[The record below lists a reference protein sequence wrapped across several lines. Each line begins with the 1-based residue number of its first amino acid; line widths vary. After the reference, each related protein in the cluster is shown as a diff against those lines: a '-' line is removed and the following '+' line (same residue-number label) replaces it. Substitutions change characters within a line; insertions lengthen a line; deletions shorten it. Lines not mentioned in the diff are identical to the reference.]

1 MRRAA
6 GKIAVATAVVFG
18 LTVAAPVGAVRD
30 PELPVSWLWSW
41 VSQRPAWAKP
51 DPVVPQ
57 QKRGPGGSDRPATT
71 ADTTAQGGAGRAPK
85 PAPGTLDSYQP
96 YDPNRGRKV
105 TPDADLG
112 FDAKTSERDE
122 DKSTA
127 RSDVFDN
134 ADGSVTA
141 KTYTGPVNFR
151 GKDGTFQPIDADL
164 EKRADGRLHM
174 AANSL
179 DASLA
184 AKVPVVKA
192 PVEAPGQ
199 EPGQVAPSTAPSA
212 PADAPAKAPDAGKQ
226 LATLKLP
233 TGESVGYTLDGAAP
247 VTPTVDGNTATYP
260 GILPQTDLE
269 LQTFDSGI
277 KETFILRSKDAP
289 SSWTFPLAL
298 KGLTP
303 RLAGDGSIEL
313 RNADGKAVAWFP
325 KGWMQDSKVDPRSGA
340 PAESGGVTYQL
351 SERDGVPVLHVEA
364 DRAWL
369 DDPARVY
376 PVRVDPTATTGTT
389 GDVYVDNDNSTTNQ
403 NGDNLPVGTYNGG
416 TVKARSFIHFDEFDD
431 DGFKGK
437 RITKAVLKLFLSW
450 TYSCTVDRAFDVR
463 ASTESWTVAG
473 LTNGGWD
480 GPAYSG
486 SIGSLTV
493 TDPGAACTNTGGNR
507 SQGKWVSVNLNPATI
522 DGWSKGNPNYG
533 LALTASESD
542 SNAWKRFTSA
552 NYNSG
557 SHKPVLE
564 LTYATNVAPQVDV
577 RYPGNNSVV
586 NTLTPELLVKG
597 HDSDNWPAQGL
608 SYVYTVL
615 SADGKTT
622 IATSP
627 AVAGT
632 WTVPAGKLAWNT
644 TYLYTVKAYDKV
656 TYSTATPAYAFTT
669 AVPQPTLT
677 SDLAQNGGKGF
688 DASTGNYTTSA
699 TDANVATVGPS
710 LAITRSYNSLDPR
723 RDNAFGTGWSSIL
736 DTRATRITDTANSVQ
751 SVRITYP
758 TGEEVAFGRN
768 SNGTFTPPSGR
779 FSTLTEQS
787 SGGTVTGYTLTDKD
801 ATVYTFG
808 RALTGGKVFRLT
820 SIKDANNR
828 ALTVAYDAAG
838 NPTTLTSASG
848 RTLKMGWETPAGAT
862 APHVSWVATDPT
874 KPGDWDTAN
883 TWSYGYTEDRLTK
896 VCQPDNWSQCWTYDY
911 DTTSQY
917 ANAVLNVGP
926 ESYWPLGD
934 AAGSVAAKS
943 VVLSNAGMDNAR
955 YNFTTSG
962 HPGPLA
968 GGTATATGFNGTSSF
983 VQLPSGLVADGQYQ
997 SVSMWFNT
1005 TTPGG
1010 VLFSYNGD
1018 PLSKGTTTGN
1028 YTPALYIDKNG
1039 KLRGE
1044 LYIGNAAAAMQSNTV
1059 VTDGKWHHVVL
1070 AGEGDSQTMYIDGV
1084 AKATLAGTIKRA
1096 VANVTETVNIGGG
1109 YVGGLWPD
1117 HVNTGASPAKAT
1129 YFKGSISDVAFFNS
1143 TLDASTVATLNA
1155 SGRTAQPVLSKVTR
1169 PSGGVTAT
1177 VGYDKVTGKVS
1188 TVVDENGGTWR
1199 LANPTVAGS
1208 SLVYAAAVLGAKPK
1222 DYWRLGDTDV
1232 TDAVNEV
1239 AGGQAT
1245 YNSVTLNTAGKF
1257 GDTPAA
1263 SFNGTS
1269 SYLELPAED
1278 VPTTGPN
1285 TIEMWFKLPAGNTKG
1300 GVLFGYQVDAIDE
1313 AATSGWT
1320 PALYVGTDGKLRGG
1334 LWTGSAA
1341 TPMTAPT
1348 AVNDGKWH
1356 HVALTATTNAQ
1367 ALYLDGAVA
1376 AVKSGTVIATEATH
1390 AYVGAGRW
1398 AGGWPGRTTDTGWW
1412 PGQISDVAF
1421 YDSALNGD
1429 QVKNHVDTV
1438 KQTAPVA
1445 MTMVSGVATA
1455 IPMPVSQVAVTTPT
1469 GGQQVSSYDLV
1480 NGNRIVAQS
1489 DVLGNT
1495 TMYGYDVGGF
1505 ASMVYDPNGA
1515 LTQTLQDARGNT
1527 KQSIT
1532 CQDQSANKCS
1542 SVYFTYFPDATST
1555 NLAPNPKNDAL
1566 LTVRD
1571 GRSASA
1577 TDDTYLTS
1585 NTYDD
1590 QGNLTTVTD
1599 PLKRVTRTVY
1609 TDANSVAADGG
1620 TPPAGLPTKVTTPG
1634 GATQTVTYFK
1644 SGDVAQVT
1652 EPNGKITKFTYDGL
1666 GQVLTE
1672 TEISGA
1678 YPQGLVSTTTYDR
1691 MGRKVTETD
1700 PAVTNRVT
1708 GAVHTRVSTTVYD
1721 VDGNPVE
1728 ERTEDAT
1735 GGDAARVEKH
1745 GYNQYGQEVS
1755 STTPGGATTTFTYDA
1770 AGRLV
1775 DQTGPDGV
1783 VTHSEYDAEGNLLS
1797 TTLRG
1802 YTGDPNNPSDARDL
1816 VLERNSYDPAGRLAT
1831 VTDAMGWTTTHQYT
1845 DNGLEAK
1852 VFRTD
1857 GTQTHVIEENTYDA
1871 AGNLIREVT
1880 NNGATTVEHV
1890 FDAVN
1895 RETSTVADP
1904 AGLKRSTSVS
1914 YDADDR
1920 AVATTQKDAS
1930 GTVMAKAEALYD
1942 VAGRMLAQTTYL
1954 TNSGGASPVGRWKLA
1969 DGAGL
1974 KAADSAG
1981 NSPATA
1987 GSGVSWSDER
1997 GGSAVF
2003 AGTDA
2008 MTTPGAVVDTRR
2020 DFSVSAWV
2028 KLADTDRL
2036 HRAVSGGGGEQQSPF
2051 DLAYDKES
2059 NRWRFKILHGDVAD
2073 SAGTLALSTTVPAAG
2088 RWTHLTGTYDASAG
2102 TAKLYVDGNLEATA
2116 NGRAFGTAASMVLG
2130 AGMWNGDLGSRLK
2143 GGLSDV
2149 QVYQQ
2154 ALSATEVA
2162 DVTSGAA
2169 PSAERKISRTSYT
2182 YDADDNVVSA
2192 TDPNGNTSYTAYDED
2207 NNVVKTTAP
2216 AALSETG
2223 TSGSVLA
2230 NAVAWTGYNTFGEVT
2245 DSKDA
2250 NGNWSLTYYDADGRP
2265 TLQRMPAYTPPG
2277 SSTPITP
2284 ETISRY
2290 NASGQ
2295 LETVTDPNGGIT
2307 RFEYDQLDRLSKQTA
2322 VDGGVTT
2329 YAYDLAGDVLSV
2341 TDATGAVSTSTYDY
2355 LGRQLT
2361 STDLIR
2367 QDNTAAT
2374 TRYSY
2379 GFGGWLS
2386 ETTSPTGVKQSTT
2399 YSPLGETLTVK
2410 DGANNVTT
2418 LTYDGA
2424 GQVVRSTLPDNT
2436 YTTTSY
2442 DLAGRATKSAA
2453 YNAAGTLLQDSST
2466 EYDAAGNVVATIDG
2480 RKTRT
2485 TFDYDATGML
2495 VRERQPISAS
2505 DAIETTFGYDLEG
2518 NRTRFTDGR
2527 GNAFFTTYN
2536 AWGLRE
2542 SQIEP
2547 STPAH
2552 PDPADRTFTVVYD
2565 KTGRPVKQ
2573 LLPGGVSVTNT
2584 YDAMGLLTKQS
2595 GAGAEVDT
2603 ADRSFEYD
2611 KSGRLTK
2618 FSGDQG
2624 TNTIAYDDRD
2634 LPTSITGP
2642 SGNSSFT
2649 YNPDGAIASR
2659 TDAAGTTSFRYDT
2672 AGRLDK
2678 LTNTAKG
2685 VDQTYS
2691 YNKLSAVT
2699 KIAHGTGNSR
2709 NFSYDDLHRL
2719 TSDELKTGSGASIAK
2734 IEYGWNANGDLT
2746 SKKTSNFGGTTTTNT
2761 YDYDLADRLTS
2772 WNNGTATTVYSYD
2785 RSGNRIQNGG
2795 KQFTY
2800 DARNRLLTGDNA
2812 NYSYTPRGTLRAVNG
2827 VETKTDAFGQVITQG
2842 IAGGGAQN
2850 YRYDAF
2856 GRAIRDGF
2864 SYTGLDNDLA
2874 ADGEA
2879 TYIRGTANEVIAE
2892 TSGATTRY
2900 AWTDIHDDIVG
2911 QFTATGTTL
2920 DASVVYDPLGKV
2932 IASAGAMIGNL
2943 GYQSEWTDQTT
2954 NRVNMAARW
2963 YNTATGQF
2971 DTRDTANN
2979 NPVPDSVNANR
2990 YQYGDANPLTVTDPT
3005 GHWGVP
3011 SWMKSA
3017 ARTVTSTVSSGWNSA
3032 SSAVSSAWNTG
3043 YSYARATYNYG
3054 ASKVKSV
3061 YKAGVKKIKK
3071 VYHKAKRVYNK
3082 VKKAVK
3088 KHVRQWAS
3096 KAKRFYKK
3104 AVRAI
3109 KKHTPKWVKK
3119 AYNKAKNFVKKTA
3132 KAFKQA
3138 AKKTLSAAKRV
3149 VKKTV
3154 SVVKDAAKATKK
3166 WVVENKDT
3174 LLEVAAIGGAIL
3186 AGMAC
3191 TAVTAGAGA
3200 IACMVGAGAL
3210 INLAKDSAQGDIHS
3224 LGDAL
3229 GSMGTGAL
3237 SGLAGGAG
3245 GMIASKVGTMVAG
3258 KVGTGLV
3265 GRLATEATENGV
3277 DEVFNQAITTGR
3289 VDLKSAA
3296 MGVIPGMSAFNRK
3309 SQGGGGLQSAAG
3321 LGLVSSGGG
3330 GGGCS
3335 RRSAGIH
3342 SFDPDTRV
3350 LMGDWSKRPIKDVKA
3365 GDLVMAAAPTSGT
3378 PTPKMVE
3385 VTHLNT
3391 DHEFSDVTVK
3401 DRNGRGSVL
3410 NTTQNHPFWNATD
3423 KKWSY
3428 ARDLKPG
3435 DELKVAGRGKVRVSK
3450 VKNFAGTKEMHDL
3463 TVADIHT
3470 YYVIAGTK
3478 PVLVH
3483 NNDPAFANRACDV
3496 PRLERSA
3503 QRINRALDP
3512 IAQSQ
3517 RDTVVM
3523 STQDGPD
3530 LVASGVRDVDPRQRA
3545 ELGGSELEARL
3556 PGQHAEVTANERAKD
3571 LGLRPRALS
3580 SYPHAIC
3587 PACRQYLEE
3596 EGYRITDDGMSA
3608 VMRTFRGK

>member
-6 GKIAVATAVVFG
+6 GKIAVVTAVVFG
-18 LTVAAPVGAVRD
+18 LTVAAPVDAVRD

-51 DPVVPQ
+51 DPAVPQ
-57 QKRGPGGSDRPATT
+57 QKRGPGGSRRPAST

-85 PAPGTLDSYQP
+85 QVAGTLDSYQP
-96 YDPNRGRKV
+96 YDPNRDRKV
-105 TPDADLG
+105 TPDAELG
-112 FDAKTSERDE
+112 FDAATSERDE
-122 DKSTA
+122 DRSTA

-134 ADGSVTA
+134 ADGSVTTR
-141 KTYTGPVNFR
+141 TYSGAANYR
-151 GKDGTFQPIDADL
+151 GKDGKFQPIDPDL
-164 EKRADGRLHM
+164 KKRSDGRLHM

-184 AKVPVVKA
+184 TKA
-192 PVEAPGQ
+192 PATTEAPAQ
-199 EPGQVAPSTAPSA
+199 AAPGT
-212 PADAPAKAPDAGKQ
+212 PADAPAKAPEAAAQ
-226 LATLKLP
+226 LAALKLP

-247 VTPTVDGNTATYP
+247 VTPTIDGNTATYP

-269 LQTFDSGI
+269 MQTFDAGF
-277 KETFILRSKDAP
+277 KETFVLRSKDAP

-303 RLAGDGSIEL
+303 RVAEDGSIEL
-313 RNADGKAVAWFP
+313 RNTDGKAVAWFP
-325 KGWMQDSKVDPRSGA
+325 KGSMQDSKVDPHSGA

-351 SERDGVPVLHVEA
+351 TERDGVTVLRVEA
-364 DRAWL
+364 DRNWL
-369 DDPARVY
+369 NDPARVY

-389 GDVYVDNDNSTTNQ
+389 GDVFVDNDNSTTNQ
-403 NGDNLPVGTYNGG
+403 NGDNLPIGTYNGG

-431 DGFKGK
+431 NGFKGK
-437 RITKAVLKLFLSW
+437 RITKAVLKLFLTW

-463 ASTESWTVAG
+463 ASTEKWAVAD

-480 GPAYSG
+480 GPSYSG

-493 TDPGAACTNTGGNR
+493 TDPGSACTNTGGNR
-507 SQGKWVSVNLNPATI
+507 SQGKWVSVTLNPATI

-533 LALTASESD
+533 LALTASETD

-552 NYNSG
+552 NYDSG

-564 LTYATNVAPQVDV
+564 LTYANNVAPQVDV
-577 RYPGNNSVV
+577 RYPANNSVV
-586 NTLTPELLVKG
+586 NSLTPELLVKG
-597 HDSDNWPAQGL
+597 HDSDNWPNQGL
-608 SYVYTVL
+608 TYVYTVL

-656 TYSTATPAYAFTT
+656 TYSAATPAYAFTT

-688 DASTGNYTTSA
+688 DSSTGNYTTSA

-710 LAITRSYNSLDPR
+710 LSITRSYNSLDPR
-723 RDNAFGTGWSSIL
+723 RDSAFGTGWSSIL
-736 DTRATRITDTANSVQ
+736 DTRATRVADTANTVQ

-779 FSTLTEQS
+779 FSTLVEQS
-787 SGGTVTGYTLTDKD
+787 SAGTVTGYTLTDKD

-828 ALTVAYDAAG
+828 ALTVGYDANG
-838 NPTTLTSASG
+838 NATTLTSASG
-848 RTLKMGWETPAGAT
+848 RKLGITWQTPTGGTAAHVAT
-862 APHVSWVATDPT
+862 VFTDPT
-874 KPGDWDTAN
+874 TPGDGNTSN
-883 TWSYGYTEDRLTK
+883 TWQYTYTEDKLTK
-896 VCQPDNWSQCWTYDY
+896 VCQPDDWEHCWVYDY

-917 ANAVLNVGP
+917 TNAVLNVGP

-943 VVLSNAGMDNAR
+943 VVLANAGMDNAR
-955 YNFTTSG
+955 YNGTT
-962 HPGPLA
+962 PGQPGGLA

-1005 TTPGG
+1005 VTAGG

-1018 PLSKGTTTGN
+1018 SLTKGTSSSN
-1028 YTPALYIDKNG
+1028 FTPALYIDKFG

-1044 LYIGNAAAAMQSNTV
+1044 FWNGGANPIQSNTV

-1070 AGEGDSQTMYIDGV
+1070 AGEGDSQTLYLDGV
-1084 AKATLAGTIKRA
+1084 AKGTLAGTISRYNTN
-1096 VANVTETVNIGGG
+1096 VAEIINIGGG
-1109 YVGGLWPD
+1109 YVGSGWPD
-1117 HVNTGASPAKAT
+1117 HANTGVSPAKAT
-1129 YFKGSISDVAFFNS
+1129 YFKGSISDVAFFS
-1143 TLDASTVATLNA
+1143 SPLDAATVATLNT

-1169 PSGGVTAT
+1169 PSGGVTST
-1177 VGYDKVTGKVS
+1177 VSYDKVTGKVS
-1188 TVVDENGGTWR
+1188 TVVDENGGTWK

-1232 TDAVNEV
+1232 SDAVNEV

-1245 YNSVTLNTAGKF
+1245 YNAVTLNTAGKF
-1257 GDTPAA
+1257 GDTPSAG
-1263 SFNGTS
+1263 FNGTS
-1269 SYLELPAED
+1269 SYLELPVED
-1278 VPTTGPN
+1278 VPQVGPN
-1285 TIEMWFKLPAGNTKG
+1285 TIEMWFKLPSGNTKG
-1300 GVLFGYQVDAIDE
+1300 GVLFGYQTDAIDE
-1313 AATSGWT
+1313 TAVGGWT

-1334 LWTGSAA
+1334 LWTGSVS
-1341 TPMTAPT
+1341 PMTAPT

-1367 ALYLDGAVA
+1367 AIYLDGAVA
-1376 AVKSGTVIATEATH
+1376 AVKSGAVSATASQH
-1390 AYVGAGRW
+1390 VYVGSGRW
-1398 AGGWPGRTTDTGWW
+1398 AGAWPGRTTDIGWW

-1445 MTMVSGVATA
+1445 MTMISGVATA
-1455 IPMPVSQVAVTTPT
+1455 IPMPVSQVAVTTPS
-1469 GGQQVSSYDLV
+1469 GAQQVSSFDLV
-1480 NGNRIVAQS
+1480 NGNRIVAQA
-1489 DVLGNT
+1489 DELGNT

-1555 NLAPNPKNDAL
+1555 NLTPNPKNDVL
-1566 LTVRD
+1566 LTTRD

-1577 TDDTYLTS
+1577 SDDTYLTS
-1585 NTYDD
+1585 NSYDD
-1590 QGNLTTVTD
+1590 QGNLLTVTD

-1609 TDANSVAADGG
+1609 TDAGSVAADGG
-1620 TPPAGLPTKVTTPG
+1620 TPPAGLPTKVITPG

-1672 TEISGA
+1672 TEISDA

-1721 VDGNPVE
+1721 VDGNPTE
-1728 ERTEDAT
+1728 ERTQDST
-1735 GGDAARVEKH
+1735 GGDAARVETH
-1745 GYNQYGQEVS
+1745 GYNAYGQEVS
-1755 STTPGGATTTFTYDA
+1755 STTPGGATTTFTYDTS
-1770 AGRLV
+1770 GRLV
-1775 DQTGPDGV
+1775 DQTSPDGV

-1802 YTGDPNNPSDARDL
+1802 FTGDPNNPSDARDL
-1816 VLERNSYDPAGRLAT
+1816 VLASNTYDPAGRLAT
-1831 VTDAMGWTTTHQYT
+1831 ETDAMGWTTRHQYT

-1871 AGNLIREVT
+1871 AGNLTKEVT
-1880 NNGATTVEHV
+1880 NNGATTVEHT

-1895 RETSTVADP
+1895 RETATTADP
-1904 AGLKRSTSVS
+1904 AGLKRTTSVS
-1914 YDADDR
+1914 FDDDDR

-1930 GTVMAKAEALYD
+1930 GTVMAKMEALYD

-1954 TNSGGASPVGRWKLA
+1954 NNNSGAAPVGRWKLA
-1969 DGAGL
+1969 DGTGL

-1981 NSPATA
+1981 NSPASA
-1987 GSGVSWSDER
+1987 PAGVSWSDER

-2008 MTTPGAVVDTRR
+2008 MTTTGPVVDTRR
-2020 DFSVSAWV
+2020 DFTVSAWV
-2028 KLADTDRL
+2028 KIADTAKMYR
-2036 HRAVSGGGGEQQSPF
+2036 VVGGGGDQQSPF
-2051 DLAYDKES
+2051 DLSFDKDS
-2059 NRWRFKILHGDVAD
+2059 GRWRFLVVGSDVAD
-2073 SAGTLALSTTVPAAG
+2073 ANGTEALSTTVPAVG
-2088 RWTHLTGTYDASAG
+2088 RWTHLTGTYDATAG
-2102 TAKLYVDGNLEATA
+2102 TAKLYVDGKLESTV
-2116 NGRAFGTAASMVLG
+2116 GGKAFGTASSMIIG
-2130 AGMWNGDLGSRLK
+2130 AGLWNGELVGKVNGSIN
-2143 GGLSDV
+2143 DV

-2169 PSAERKISRTSYT
+2169 PATERKVSRTSYA
-2182 YDADDNVVSA
+2182 YDADDNVISA
-2192 TDPNGNTSYTAYDED
+2192 TDPNGNTSYSSYDED
-2207 NNVVKTTAP
+2207 GNVVKTTAP
-2216 AALSETG
+2216 AALTENG
-2223 TSGSVLA
+2223 TSGAVQA

-2245 DSKDA
+2245 DNKDA
-2250 NGNWSLTYYDADGRP
+2250 NGNWSATFYDADGRP
-2265 TLQRMPAYTPPG
+2265 TLQRMPSYTPPG
-2277 SSTPITP
+2277 SSAPVTP
-2284 ETISRY
+2284 ETITTY
-2290 NASGQ
+2290 NSAGQ

-2307 RFEYDQLDRLSKQTA
+2307 RFAYDQLDRMSKKTA
-2322 VDGGVTT
+2322 VNGGVTT
-2329 YAYDLAGDVLSV
+2329 YAYDLAGDLLSS
-2341 TDATGAVSTSTYDY
+2341 TDATGAVTTATYDY
-2355 LGRQLT
+2355 LGRVLT
-2361 STDLIR
+2361 STDLVR
-2367 QDNTAAT
+2367 QDNTADT
-2374 TRYSY
+2374 TSY
-2379 GFGGWLS
+2379 KYGYGGWLS
-2386 ETTSPTGVKQSTT
+2386 ETTSPSGVKQSTT
-2399 YSPLGETLTVK
+2399 YNALGETLTIK

-2418 LTYDGA
+2418 MAYDGA
-2424 GQVVRSTLPDNT
+2424 GRPTRTTLADST

-2442 DLAGRATKSAA
+2442 DLAGQPLKSAS

-2495 VRERQPISAS
+2495 VRERQPISGS

-2527 GNAFFTTYN
+2527 GNAFVTTFN
-2536 AWGLRE
+2536 AWGLPE

-2547 STPAH
+2547 ATPAH
-2552 PDPADRTFTVVYD
+2552 QNPADRTFTVVYD
-2565 KTGRPVKQ
+2565 NVGRPTKQ
-2573 LLPGGVSVTNT
+2573 LLPGGVSLTNT
-2584 YDAMGLLTKQS
+2584 YDAMGQLTKQA
-2595 GAGAEVDT
+2595 GAGAEAETVDRT
-2603 ADRSFEYD
+2603 FDYD
-2611 KSGRLTK
+2611 KSGRMTK

-2649 YNPDGAIASR
+2649 YNPDGAMASR
-2659 TDAAGTTSFRYDT
+2659 TDAAGTTSYRYDT

-2678 LTNTAKG
+2678 LTNTGKG
-2685 VDQTYS
+2685 VDQTYA
-2691 YNKLSAVT
+2691 YNQLSAITKVT
-2699 KIAHGTGNSR
+2699 YGGGNSR
-2709 NFSYDDLHRL
+2709 NFAYDDLHRM
-2719 TSDELKTGSGASIAK
+2719 TGDELKSATGTSLAK

-2746 SKKTSNFGGTTTTNT
+2746 SKKTTNFGGATTTNT

-2772 WNNGTATTVYSYD
+2772 WNNGTTTTVYGYD
-2785 RSGNRIQNGG
+2785 KSGNRIQNGG

-2827 VETKTDAFGQVITQG
+2827 VETKSDAFGQVITQG
-2842 IAGGGAQN
+2842 IAGGGAQT
-2850 YRYDAF
+2850 YRYDAL

-2864 SYTGLDNDLA
+2864 SYTGGGNDLA
-2874 ADGEA
+2874 GDGEA

-2892 TSGATTRY
+2892 TAGTNTRY
-2900 AWTDIHDDIVG
+2900 TWTDIHDDIVG
-2911 QFTATGTTL
+2911 QFTATGTAL
-2920 DASVVYDPLGKV
+2920 DASTVYDPLGKV
-2932 IASAGAMIGNL
+2932 IGSTGGMIGNL
-2943 GYQSEWTDQTT
+2943 GYQSEWTDKST

-2963 YNTATGQF
+2963 YNTDTGQF

-2979 NPVPDSVNANR
+2979 NPAPDSVNANR

-3005 GHWGVP
+3005 GHWGLP
-3011 SWMKSA
+3011 NWMKSA
-3017 ARTVTSTVSSGWNSA
+3017 ARSVTSTVSSVA
-3032 SSAVSSAWNTG
+3032 SSA
-3043 YSYARATYNYG
+3043 YSYASSAYSYTSSYVSRAYNYG
-3054 ASKVKSV
+3054 VSKAKSV
-3061 YKAGVKKIKK
+3061 YRAGVNKIKK
-3071 VYHKAKRVYNK
+3071 VYHKAKRIYNK

-3104 AVRAI
+3104 VVRAV
-3109 KKHTPKWVKK
+3109 KKHTPKWVKN
-3119 AYNKAKNFVKKTA
+3119 AYHKAKNFVKKAA
-3132 KAFKQA
+3132 KVVKQA
-3138 AKKTLSAAKRV
+3138 AKATLSAAKRV

-3154 SVVKDAAKATKK
+3154 SAVKDAAKATKK
-3166 WVVENKDT
+3166 WVVDHKDA
-3174 LLEVAAIGGAIL
+3174 LIEVAAIGGAIL

-3210 INLAKDSAQGDIHS
+3210 INLAKDSAQGNIHG

-3237 SGLAGGAG
+3237 SGLVGGVGGAVAAKVG
-3245 GMIASKVGTMVAG
+3245 TLVASKVGT
-3258 KVGTGLV
+3258 GLA
-3265 GRLATEATENGV
+3265 GRLATEVAENGV
-3277 DEVFNQAITTGR
+3277 DGLINQVGTTGR
-3289 VDLKSAA
+3289 INPREMLEGMIPGVSALKRKGGGARPSASSRPSMDYMDGPHNLTAAGHPVTYSRTATAVGSDPRTMRNFQNVRNTGMHDVVAHGTSDGYVDLNGEITNGGQLVDAIRANPHYREGQACRLMVCHS
-3296 MGVIPGMSAFNRK
+3296 GVSGVGQQVADELNVPVLAPTDRVGTNP
-3309 SQGGGGLQSAAG
+3309 L
-3321 LGLVSSGGG
+3321 LGRGQ
-3330 GGGCS
+3330 
-3335 RRSAGIH
+3335 
-3342 SFDPDTRV
+3342 DPVVDNG
-3350 LMGDWSKRPIKDVKA
+3350 GDW
-3365 GDLVMAAAPTSGT
+3365 
-3378 PTPKMVE
+3378 
-3385 VTHLNT
+3385 VTL
-3391 DHEFSDVTVK
+3391 
-3401 DRNGRGSVL
+3401 
-3410 NTTQNHPFWNATD
+3410 HP
-3423 KKWSY
+3423 
-3428 ARDLKPG
+3428 R
-3435 DELKVAGRGKVRVSK
+3435 RR
-3450 VKNFAGTKEMHDL
+3450 
-3463 TVADIHT
+3463 
-3470 YYVIAGTK
+3470 
-3478 PVLVH
+3478 
-3483 NNDPAFANRACDV
+3483 
-3496 PRLERSA
+3496 
-3503 QRINRALDP
+3503 
-3512 IAQSQ
+3512 
-3517 RDTVVM
+3517 
-3523 STQDGPD
+3523 
-3530 LVASGVRDVDPRQRA
+3530 
-3545 ELGGSELEARL
+3545 
-3556 PGQHAEVTANERAKD
+3556 
-3571 LGLRPRALS
+3571 
-3580 SYPHAIC
+3580 
-3587 PACRQYLEE
+3587 
-3596 EGYRITDDGMSA
+3596 
-3608 VMRTFRGK
+3608 